1 MLIFRFDAEEFR
13 LKCSAF
19 GQRRPKIK
27 RRVGLKEQNYRHLFS
42 FGFEV
47 KKFLSMQD
55 ILAVG
60 GRYDHLVSEFA
71 EKFSLAEDV
80 AGAGGGSSECAA
92 VGVSISLDRLA
103 AAVSQDEVA
112 SKFASADI
120 LICSQV

>member
-1 MLIFRFDAEEFR
+1 MEPL
-13 LKCSAF
+13 
-19 GQRRPKIK
+19 
-27 RRVGLKEQNYRHLFS
+27 S

-47 KKFLSMQD
+47 NGFLSMQD

-80 AGAGGGSSECAA
+80 AGGGSSECAA

-120 LICSQV
+120 LICSQVETNLG